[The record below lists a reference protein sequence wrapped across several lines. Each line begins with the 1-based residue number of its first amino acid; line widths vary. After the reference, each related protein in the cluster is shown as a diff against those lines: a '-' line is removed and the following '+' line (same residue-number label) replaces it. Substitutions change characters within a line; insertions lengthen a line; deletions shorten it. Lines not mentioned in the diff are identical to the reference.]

1 MIELTKWSGGKIFL
15 NAWHIEYV
23 EETPDTIILL
33 ANGKR
38 YIVKKSALE
47 VAEKAKRFF
56 SETSLRTAIPF
67 QKGEEEVE

>member
-1 MIELTKWSGGKIFL
+1 MIELTKWSGEKILL
-15 NAWHIEYV
+15 NAWHIECI

-38 YIVKKSALE
+38 YIVKESAME
-47 VAEKAKRFF
+47 VAEKAKRFYTD
-56 SETSLRTAIPF
+56 TSLRTTVTF

>member
-1 MIELTKWSGGKIFL
+1 MIELTKWSGGKFIL
-15 NAWHIEYV
+15 NAWHIEQV

-38 YIVKKSALE
+38 YIVKESASE

-56 SETSLRTAIPF
+56 TDTSLRTAVSF

>member
-1 MIELTKWSGGKIFL
+1 MIELTKWSGGKFIL
-15 NAWHIEYV
+15 NAWHIEYI

-38 YIVKKSALE
+38 YIVKESALE
-47 VAEKAKRFF
+47 VAQKAKRFF
-56 SETSLRTAIPF
+56 SDTSLRTAVPF